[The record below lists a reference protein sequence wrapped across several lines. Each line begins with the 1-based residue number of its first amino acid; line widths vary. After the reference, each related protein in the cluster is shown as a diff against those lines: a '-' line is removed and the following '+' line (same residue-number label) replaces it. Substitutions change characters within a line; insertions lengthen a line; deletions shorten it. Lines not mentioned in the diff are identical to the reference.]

1 VIQHHRVRD
10 IIDSASSRPAQASE
24 KVTVHIFDDDLRLLR
39 NPSIEVLPNMPPI
52 CGALQAMIRSDRI
65 LKVTLAMAI
74 ETNTSAVVH
83 VIDDDA
89 SIAAALQSLLETVGL
104 VTRTYRTARDFLNV
118 NLPDNPGCVIIDV
131 RLPDINGLEFQA
143 KLAQLGVRLPVIV
156 ITGHA
161 DIPMSVR
168 AMKGGAVDFLS
179 KPFRDQ
185 DMIDAVLTAIE
196 RDRERRVVDHDIT
209 QLRQR
214 LDTLSRREQQ
224 VMLLATAGRLNK
236 QIAAELGISEV
247 TVKVHRGAAM
257 RKMQALTFADLVRM
271 VEVIKSKP

>member
-1 VIQHHRVRD
+1 
-10 IIDSASSRPAQASE
+10 
-24 KVTVHIFDDDLRLLR
+24 
-39 NPSIEVLPNMPPI
+39 
-52 CGALQAMIRSDRI
+52 
-65 LKVTLAMAI
+65 MAI
-74 ETNTSAVVH
+74 EANSSAVVH

-89 SIAAALQSLLETVGL
+89 SIAAALESLLETVGL
-104 VTRTYRTARDFLNV
+104 VARTYRTARDFLKV
-118 NLPDNPGCVIIDV
+118 SLPDNPGCVIIDV

-143 KLAQLGVRLPVIV
+143 KLSQLGVRLPVIV
-156 ITGHA
+156 ITGHG

-196 RDRERRVVDHDIT
+196 RDRERRLVDHDVT

-214 LDTLSRREQQ
+214 LNTVSRREQQ

-247 TVKVHRGAAM
+247 TVKVHRAAAM
-257 RKMQALTFADLVRM
+257 RKMRARTFADLVRM
-271 VEVIKSKP
+271 AEVLKSKA